1 MTHKRKQRLYF
12 RCNNYSNKAQLRAEA
27 SGPYRKTENV
37 DSDNEASG
45 GGRGAWTISARLTMR
60 ATTLFKQ
67 HPVLRT
73 NEGKVRL
80 FADISLRGTLLTLN
94 TPFQLGYN
102 QLTACTKCV

>member
-45 GGRGAWTISARLTMR
+45 GGGGVDNISKADN
-60 ATTLFKQ
+60 ADNDAIQAVPSSSHKG
-67 HPVLRT
+67 
-73 NEGKVRL
+73 GK
-80 FADISLRGTLLTLN
+80 S
-94 TPFQLGYN
+94 
-102 QLTACTKCV
+102 